1 MANIDDLLQE
11 FPESS
16 RNALRAGWSAL
27 PNQRQEELL
36 SLIPALPST
45 PGKVQKL
52 FELSNQQLQ
61 MTFGQKHDVAIVG
74 PANVGKSTLFNQ
86 LIAAKTDRAEVSP
99 VPGTTRATQEAPAGP
114 FAVVDTP
121 GADAVGEVGQ
131 RERAMALDA
140 AREAD
145 FLVIMFDAV
154 QGVKQTE
161 QQLFLELRALY
172 RPFIVVLN
180 KIDLVK
186 GAETA
191 VVAQV
196 AANLGLAAAE
206 VIPISA
212 EKKRN
217 LDQVVLAIVKAEP
230 RLIAALGQGLP
241 AYRAQLAWQVIFGA
255 ATSAGL
261 VALTPLPFVDFIPL
275 LAIQTSMILGI
286 GRIYNYH
293 LSLGRVRELIGVFGL
308 GFLGRTLFY
317 ELIKIGG
324 PPAWVVSS
332 VVAAG
337 TTVTMGYAAMLWF
350 GRGERISRETTRELQ
365 RNLTRNLLTAL
376 RNPRQWRLSRE
387 GFTRNIQEAAGET
400 LGNQEQPE
408 VLRIEE
414 EDLGPA
420 G

>member
-1 MANIDDLLQE
+1 MENFDDMLQE

-16 RNALRAGWSAL
+16 RSMLRAGWSAL
-27 PNQRQEELL
+27 SPQRQEELL
-36 SLIPALPST
+36 KLVPALPST

-86 LIAAKTDRAEVSP
+86 LIAAKQNKAEVSP
-99 VPGTTRATQEAPAGP
+99 VPGTTRANQEAPAGP
-114 FAVVDTP
+114 FSVMDTP

-131 RERAMALDA
+131 REREMALEA
-140 AREAD
+140 ARAAD

-186 GAETA
+186 GAEAA

-196 AANLGLAAAE
+196 AANLGLSAEE

-217 LDQVVLAIVKAEP
+217 LEEVVLAIVKAEP

-241 AYRAQLAWQVIFGA
+241 AYRAQLGWQVIIGA

-261 VALTPLPFVDFIPL
+261 VALTPLPFLDFIPL
-275 LAIQTSMILGI
+275 LAIQSSMILGI
-286 GRIYNYH
+286 GRIYNYR
-293 LSLGRVRELIGVFGL
+293 LSPGRIRELIGVFGL

-317 ELIKIGG
+317 ELIKFGG
-324 PPAWVVSS
+324 PPAWVISS
-332 VVAAG
+332 MVAAG
-337 TTVTMGYAAMLWF
+337 TTVTMGYAAMMWF
-350 GRGERISRETTRELQ
+350 SRGERLSSTKAQELQ
-365 RNLTRNLLTAL
+365 RSMTRGLLNTI

-387 GFTRNIQEAAGET
+387 GFARNIQEAAGEA
-400 LGNQEQPE
+400 LGNGEQP
-408 VLRIEE
+408 V
-414 EDLGPA
+414 
-420 G
+420 